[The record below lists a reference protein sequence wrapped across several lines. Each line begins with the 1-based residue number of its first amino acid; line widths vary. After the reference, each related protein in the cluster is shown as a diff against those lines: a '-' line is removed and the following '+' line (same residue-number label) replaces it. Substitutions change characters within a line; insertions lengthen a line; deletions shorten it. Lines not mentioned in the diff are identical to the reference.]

1 MVSTYGNYR
10 KVISELKK
18 LNLTNGAKEAL
29 DELDTICS
37 VLAANKLARNIN
49 IDFSIVNDMTYYSG
63 VLYKGF
69 VNGIPTSIL
78 SGGQYDKLME
88 RMGKKAGALGFAVYL
103 DSLDRLEPYEKMY
116 DFDVV
121 FLYDEDQRQRQY
133 RFGGKRDSRQTDLQK
148 PDEDRKRGGTDP

>member
-1 MVSTYGNYR
+1 
-10 KVISELKK
+10 
-18 LNLTNGAKEAL
+18 
-29 DELDTICS
+29 
-37 VLAANKLARNIN
+37 
-49 IDFSIVNDMTYYSG
+49 MTYYSG

-121 FLYDEDQRQRQY
+121 FLYDEDSDISQVLREA
-133 RFGGKRDSRQTDLQK
+133 KAIRDSGSTVLVEKEIPGKLTYRSLMKIENGEVRILERND
-148 PDEDRKRGGTDP
+148 